1 MTAPILITGAGQ
13 RIGLAF
19 ARACLDRG
27 QPIIVTYRT
36 YRPAIDA
43 LQKAGAV
50 CLHADFATN
59 KGIDEFI
66 EALKSRTDTLR
77 AIIHNASD
85 WLPESEDS
93 EPADVMNAMMQ
104 IHVMTPYRINLACRS
119 MLEQGDSTTDIIHMT
134 DYVVE
139 KGSAKHIAY
148 AASKAAL
155 ANLTLSFSRLLAPKV
170 KVNAVAPSLI
180 MFNQGDSEA
189 YREKTLKKSL
199 MGIEPGA
206 GVAVATLQF
215 LLDNPYITGRT
226 LPLDGGRHLA

>member
-19 ARACLDRG
+19 AQACLEQS

-36 YRPAIDA
+36 HRPAVEA
-43 LQKAGAV
+43 LQKAGAL
-50 CLHADFATN
+50 CIPADFATN
-59 KGIDEFI
+59 EGIDAFI
-66 EALKSRTDTLR
+66 NTLKKETDSLR

-85 WLPESEDS
+85 WLPESDDS
-93 EPADVMNAMMQ
+93 DPADVMSAMMQ
-104 IHVMTPYRINLACRS
+104 IHAMAPYRINLAYRA
-119 MLEQGDSTTDIIHMT
+119 MLEHGDSTTDIIHTT

-155 ANLTLSFSRLLAPKV
+155 ANLTLSFSRLLAPRV
-170 KVNAVAPSLI
+170 KVNSLAPSLI
-180 MFNQGDSEA
+180 LFNEGDSDA

-199 MGIEPGA
+199 MGLEPGVE
-206 GVAVATLQF
+206 VAVQTLQF
-215 LLDNPYITGRT
+215 LLNNPYITGRT
-226 LPLDGGRHLA
+226 LPLDGGRHLV